1 MVPVY
6 LGNINLDQP
15 WRDLHIRLIHM
26 LLMSW
31 GGGKANKVKRL
42 RNLDTEIE
50 RFEDELQR

>member
-1 MVPVY
+1 MY
-6 LGNINLDQP
+6 LGNIDLDQP
-15 WRDLHIRLIHM
+15 WRDLDIRLTHV
-26 LLMSW
+26 LLMSR